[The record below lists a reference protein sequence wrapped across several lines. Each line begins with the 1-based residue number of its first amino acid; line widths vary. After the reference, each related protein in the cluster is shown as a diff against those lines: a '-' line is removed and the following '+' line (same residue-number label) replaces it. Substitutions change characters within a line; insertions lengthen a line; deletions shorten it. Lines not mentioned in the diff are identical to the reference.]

1 MLNSLKQQPLS
12 KNNLI
17 ISSDNNDKFLNYI
30 NDIQK
35 NNKNMK
41 SIKDIYISLK
51 DIKQDLKDNH
61 KMFNKNDKNK
71 DVDFE
76 LKTILVSNFSV

>member
-17 ISSDNNDKFLNYI
+17 ISSDNKDKFLNYI

-41 SIKDIYISLK
+41 S
-51 DIKQDLKDNH
+51 
-61 KMFNKNDKNK
+61 NK
-71 DVDFE
+71 
-76 LKTILVSNFSV
+76 T